1 MRLILV
7 IHGPNLDLLGTR
19 EPEVYGRQTL
29 AELNDMIRQEA
40 KRLGVAV
47 ECFQANSESDIVERI
62 RFQSQETLGLIINPG
77 ILTHYCTGLRDA
89 IAEAG
94 VKTIE
99 VHLSNI
105 HAREEFRR
113 RSVVAPACL
122 GQIAGLGAEGY
133 LAALRW
139 LAHVQPR

>member
-19 EPEVYGRQTL
+19 EPKVYGHQTL
-29 AELNDMIRQEA
+29 ADLNNLIHQEA
-40 KRLGVAV
+40 ERLGVTV
-47 ECFQANSESDIVERI
+47 GYFHSNSESQIIERI
-62 RFQSQETLGLIINPG
+62 HLRSQEAEGLIINPG
-77 ILTHYCTGLRDA
+77 ILTHYSIGLRDS
-89 IAEAG
+89 IAVAG
-94 VKTIE
+94 ITTIE

-105 HAREEFRR
+105 QAREEFRR
-113 RSVVAPACL
+113 HSVVAPVCA

-139 LAHVQPR
+139 LASVQSE